1 VAKETGQVERMTEKQ
16 KRFRFIGSRTVRE
29 SRGAAAPG
37 ARDAI
42 RSVSRVERRALPSRV
57 HAVRLVDRWTRASR
71 ACASALES
79 RASASTVPRP
89 KDRHPRTTR
98 CARKTRRAW
107 RVPLAEFFAREL
119 GVLLRLGGRG
129 GLGHRGLRGFFHR
142 RGDCFHRLG
151 RGFRDGRRFRRGG
164 FLLLGVFPAHRRVA
178 ASRPVSDGFIFHSP
192 PDAGC

>member
-1 VAKETGQVERMTEKQ
+1 MARGGSGREDDGKKN
-16 KRFRFIGSRTVRE
+16 KSAFALNHGSRTGE

-42 RSVSRVERRALPSRV
+42 RSVSRGERRALPSRV

-98 CARKTRRAW
+98 CARKTRRVHGAY
-107 RVPLAEFFAREL
+107 
-119 GVLLRLGGRG
+119 
-129 GLGHRGLRGFFHR
+129 
-142 RGDCFHRLG
+142 
-151 RGFRDGRRFRRGG
+151 
-164 FLLLGVFPAHRRVA
+164 LLLSFSPGNSGYSFASGGAVGSDMVGFAVSFTGGETAFTGSGAGFGTDEGSGGVGSCCLESFPPIGEWRHRVR
-178 ASRPVSDGFIFHSP
+178 
-192 PDAGC
+192 